1 MNYLPTL
8 DYKAFKAVAILS
20 TVAIFGVSGSSF
32 AQSNDTQTQGNCT
45 AKPGET
51 TNQGHSTKLN
61 DCNGVLKPPKVGDS
75 EIVEPHQPTGTM
87 PVIKP
92 GELPPNK
99 NQ

>member
-1 MNYLPTL
+1 MSYVSNL
-8 DYKAFKAVAILS
+8 DIRAFKAVAILS
-20 TVAIFGVSGSSF
+20 TVAFFGVAESSF
-32 AQSNDTQTQGNCT
+32 AQSNDSQTQQNCS

-51 TNQGHSTKLN
+51 ANQGFSTKLN
-61 DCNGVLKPPKVGDS
+61 DCNGVLRPPKVGDS

-99 NQ
+99 NP